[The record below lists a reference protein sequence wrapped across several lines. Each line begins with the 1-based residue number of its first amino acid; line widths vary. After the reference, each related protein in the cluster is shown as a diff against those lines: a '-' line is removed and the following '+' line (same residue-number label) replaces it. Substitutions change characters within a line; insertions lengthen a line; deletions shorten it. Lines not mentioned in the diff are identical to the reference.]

1 MMLSFKRNGSDRYAT
16 DIIQRVLIAL
26 RAFRRVDK
34 K

>member
-1 MMLSFKRNGSDRYAT
+1 MMLSFKEMVVTGYAT

>member
-1 MMLSFKRNGSDRYAT
+1 MMLSFKEMVVTCYAT